1 MRCCE
6 PDEETTGLTYI
17 CSGFAGKY
25 PLTLTQSVTAW
36 SDEYHATVEKDQI
49 VSAFDGGS
57 S

>member
-57 S
+57 